1 MSHRSFRRKVAR
13 AVPLTALTIASLG
26 SSGCTREFFRQ
37 WANQDVTEAVFEK
50 SRDPRYRL
58 DMFSIEPPAMSRFA
72 DPFDPDH
79 PAAPPDD
86 LAAEALSPVPQ
97 VPRTRLLSPIEGT
110 GYLDMLENWSR
121 DRAVAGGPLTG
132 ARPRLSPEEADLR
145 PLPPVPNDPGTP
157 ELMKEEERAFEGMR
171 RGTPQPPAPS
181 PENGTVSPPT
191 PPAQPGQ
198 TSAYPGSNTPKTQRF
213 TMAASDSR
221 KLGENRG
228 PIAEAST
235 PKMLNPHSRS
245 GSAEDTQ
252 SGQRVSEVAN
262 SGEDSLSSRLA
273 ERGDPTGSDPSRVP
287 HSGQLKPGKPVS
299 LDTVSPERRA
309 VVSQFAASLKTGIPL
324 PADAPLPGRPKA
336 DSGLSRTAY
345 QDEPQAKSA
354 TAPGETKPATTAD
367 PTKIDTSGRTSPE
380 PTDTLPK
387 PLEAPPEGNAPGDG
401 AEPMVDTSSKLLEIL
416 NPKVQDVDAEL
427 AAGLPRNSGAYVITP
442 NEALTLALI
451 NSRDYQNRLE
461 NIYLTAL
468 PVTLQRFNLEPQAF
482 AGLSPSTFPAAGGSP
497 ANFPNSF
504 LYRTL
509 EAPGG
514 QSSVLSQGQ
523 VAGVGKVFMSG
534 ARVVTAFASQT
545 VINLTGA
552 TPLQPQVQSIIP
564 ITIVQPFLRGGGRAV
579 TLEDLTQAE
588 RNMLY
593 EVRAYARYRQDFVT
607 RLLVGNSAS
616 AAANLGGFSTTTV
629 GGDPTVGY
637 LPLLQTAM
645 QIENNR
651 NQVSSF
657 ETILAL
663 QEEQVGGEGSGLT
676 QLQVDQ
682 TNSSLQQARVTLLQ
696 SQIQYRNQLDQFK
709 MQMGLPPDT
718 PIVPDLELIRPYR
731 MFLRDLREWSVKGE
745 RELEELN
752 VIVGRLP
759 DLDDMDVKIDDRSVL
774 DVIIKAKFDDEEE
787 LLQAAARVA
796 LENRLD
802 LMNARAAV
810 YDAWRKIRVRA
821 NALKGVFD
829 VRLTNQV
836 FTSPL
841 DTNPFGF
848 LSDAK
853 QFQLQF
859 NAELPLIRV
868 AERNE
873 FRTALIN
880 FQRQRRALM
889 QSEDSLKQSIRA
901 NVRQLQL
908 VYQQYEIGKRQ
919 LELQIR
925 QRDNAQEQLF
935 APPGSS
941 GQAQDVA
948 VTVINLNSSTSGLNQ
963 AANNLVNLYVS
974 YIALRLQ
981 LFRDL
986 GIMPYDEWEA
996 YYELFAPKSIYS
1008 LRVDGSGE
1016 TAPEPAAPGEPLQ

>member
-1 MSHRSFRRKVAR
+1 MSHRSFRRKIAR
-13 AVPLTALTIASLG
+13 AVPLTALTIASIG

-86 LAAEALSPVPQ
+86 VAAEALSPVPQ

-110 GYLDMLENWSR
+110 GYLDMLDNWSR

-132 ARPRLSPEEADLR
+132 ARGLRPPAEADLR
-145 PLPPVPNDPGTP
+145 PLPLVPNDPGT
-157 ELMKEEERAFEGMR
+157 EEQMKEEQRAFEGMR
-171 RGTPQPPAPS
+171 RGATPPAPTPS
-181 PENGTVSPPT
+181 PESGTVSPPAQPA

-198 TSAYPGSNTPKTQRF
+198 TSTYPGSNTPKTPRF
-213 TMAASDSR
+213 TMAANDLKKSS
-221 KLGENRG
+221 ENRG
-228 PIAEAST
+228 PTGAVST

-245 GSAEDTQ
+245 GSADDTQ
-252 SGQRVSEVAN
+252 SGQRVSEVASSN
-262 SGEDSLSSRLA
+262 EDSLSSRLA
-273 ERGDPTGSDPSRVP
+273 DRGDPTGFDPSRAP
-287 HSGQLKPGKPVS
+287 HTGQLKPGKPVN

-324 PADAPLPGRPKA
+324 PSDEPVPVRPKS
-336 DSGLSRTAY
+336 DSGLSRTTF
-345 QDEPQAKSA
+345 QDEPQS
-354 TAPGETKPATTAD
+354 TSSRDTKPA
-367 PTKIDTSGRTSPE
+367 KIDTSGRTSPE
-380 PTDTLPK
+380 PTDSLPK
-387 PLEAPPEGNAPGDG
+387 PLESPPEGNEPADG

-416 NPKVQDVDAEL
+416 NPKIQDLDAEL
-427 AAGLPRNSGAYVITP
+427 AAGLPRGSGAYVINP

-468 PVTLQRFNLEPQAF
+468 PVTLQRFNMEPQAF
-482 AGLSPSTFPAAGGSP
+482 AGLSPSTFPRAGGSP

-514 QSSVLSQGQ
+514 QASVISQGQ
-523 VAGVGKVFMSG
+523 VAGVGKLFMSG
-534 ARVVTAFASQT
+534 MNIVTAFASQT
-545 VINLTGA
+545 VINLTGT

-579 TLEDLTQAE
+579 TLEALTQAE
-588 RNMLY
+588 RNLLY

-607 RLLVGNSAS
+607 RLLVGNAAS
-616 AAANLGGFSTTTV
+616 GATNLGGVSTTAV
-629 GGDPTVGY
+629 GGDPTIGY

-651 NQVSSF
+651 NQVSNF

-682 TNSSLQQARVTLLQ
+682 TNSQLQNARVTLLQ

-718 PIVPDLELIRPYR
+718 PVVPDLELIRPYR
-731 MFLRDLREWSVKGE
+731 MFLRDLREWSIRGD
-745 RELEELN
+745 RQLEELD

-759 DLDDMDVKIDDRSVL
+759 DLNDMDVRIDDRSVL
-774 DVIIKAKFDDEEE
+774 DVIIKAQFDNEEE

-802 LMNARAAV
+802 LMNARASA
-810 YDAWRKIRVRA
+810 YDAWRQIRVTA
-821 NALKGVFD
+821 NALKGVFN
-829 VRLTNQV
+829 VNLTNQT

-848 LSDAK
+848 LSSAK

-859 NAELPLIRV
+859 NAELPLIRL
-868 AERNE
+868 AERNT

-889 QSEDSLKQSIRA
+889 QSEDTLKQSIRA
-901 NVRQLQL
+901 NVRQIQF

-963 AANNLVNLYVS
+963 AANSLVNQYVS

-1016 TAPEPAAPGEPLQ
+1016 TAPEPAAAGEPLQ